1 MLKKV
6 LNFQLVVF
14 ALACMII
21 VFAKNDV
28 YAADCLAASVDKVGP
43 LILNGKTGVV
53 LTVINKSGIT
63 VGTWAPNTRRQFYL
77 HETILNQGL
86 ATVLTAYSMN
96 RTIFLRTGD
105 SIAADGSLVT
115 IIYINK

>member
-6 LNFQLVVF
+6 INFHLVVF
-14 ALACMII
+14 ALACMIM

-28 YAADCLAASVDKVGP
+28 YAADCSAAIVDKVGP
-43 LILNGKTGVV
+43 VLLSGKASVV
-53 LTVINKSGIT
+53 LTLINTSGVT

-77 HETILNQGL
+77 HDTILNQGL

-96 RTIFLRTGD
+96 KTIFLRTGD